1 MTLGGRKLTVVTKYG
16 RARVSNVGVYELPGD
31 NFVTKES
38 LTLKMLVSFPRYSG
52 DLFSDA
58 RFAR

>member
-1 MTLGGRKLTVVTKYG
+1 MTLRGRKLTFVTKYG
-16 RARVSNVGVYELPGD
+16 RARVSKVRVYELPGD

-38 LTLKMLVSFPRYSG
+38 LTLKMLAFRGIEG